1 MKNDTYTHCFYASEL
16 KYLKLRAF
24 FFFALSTLNASFTA
38 LKLVVY
44 RKCRH
49 FTLHNRGCTLH
60 NSVIL
65 CVCVCVKTIRVFKK

>member
-24 FFFALSTLNASFTA
+24 FFFTSSTSNASFTA
-38 LKLVVY
+38 LKPVVY

-49 FTLHNRGCTLH
+49 FTYIIED
-60 NSVIL
+60 VL
-65 CVCVCVKTIRVFKK
+65 CIMVCVCVRLLWF